1 MQMPAKL
8 RIRKAHGTCL
18 QSINWN
24 LKYIISRFVLQT
36 RQCVSSSER
45 RDQSHQVSE
54 GEGEGGQ
61 LQGEDAAE
69 EEESAAQLCIL
80 QERESE
86 VVDHISVSWLP
97 GLLHSSLLSGE
108 KWHQSRIIEIGF
120 KY

>member
-1 MQMPAKL
+1 M
-8 RIRKAHGTCL
+8 
-18 QSINWN
+18 
-24 LKYIISRFVLQT
+24 
-36 RQCVSSSER
+36 
-45 RDQSHQVSE
+45 SE

-108 KWHQSRIIEIGF
+108 K
-120 KY
+120 